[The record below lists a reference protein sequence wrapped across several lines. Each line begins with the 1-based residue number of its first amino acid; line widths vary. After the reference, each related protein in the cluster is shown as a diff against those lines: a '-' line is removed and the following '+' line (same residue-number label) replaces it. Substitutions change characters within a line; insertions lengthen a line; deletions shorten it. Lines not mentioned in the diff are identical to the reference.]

1 MGDLTMKTQLT
12 TVVVIQPTAAG
23 EWLVCWTVKNIGTK
37 VLWRAASQQEAYDF
51 IASVARYGL

>member
-1 MGDLTMKTQLT
+1 MKTQLT

-37 VLWRAASQQEAYDF
+37 VLWRATSQQEAYDF